1 MDRLK
6 SVDLFVCHEALHL
19 DYEEALTRQVTG
31 GTGSAAS
38 STSLPLSSAS
48 ASASAPASASFMN
61 LGAHFIWIGDRT
73 RQLDHAHVEYMRGV
87 DNPIGLKVGPTTK
100 PEELVEIIETLCPT
114 IRDEP
119 GKVSLIT
126 RFGADKVRVLLPPL
140 IKVVNDAGLN
150 GKVIWVCDA
159 MHGNTKSVMVDVDGD
174 GNMKKFKTRSFDDVL
189 GELRNTFEVHAECGS
204 RLGGTHL
211 EMTGERVTECTGG
224 PEELQNEDLPMRY
237 TSYCDPRL
245 NYAQSLEIAFMVA
258 EYIKDGVPLSR
269 SSSLSSALPQSVAS
283 ANKRRKIG

>member
-1 MDRLK
+1 M
-6 SVDLFVCHEALHL
+6 
-19 DYEEALTRQVTG
+19 
-31 GTGSAAS
+31 
-38 STSLPLSSAS
+38 
-48 ASASAPASASFMN
+48 
-61 LGAHFIWIGDRT
+61 
-73 RQLDHAHVEYMRGV
+73 
-87 DNPIGLKVGPTTK
+87 
-100 PEELVEIIETLCPT
+100 
-114 IRDEP
+114 
-119 GKVSLIT
+119 
-126 RFGADKVRVLLPPL
+126 LPPL

-159 MHGNTKSVMVDVDGD
+159 MHGNTKSVMVDVGD
-174 GNMKKFKTRSFDDVL
+174 SGTKKKFKTRSFDDVL
-189 GELRNTFEVHAECGS
+189 SELKTTFEVHAENGS

-269 SSSLSSALPQSVAS
+269 TGSASDFFDNDGAS
-283 ANKRRKIG
+283 RSKRRKLEK